1 MSTTSPCLGWRTLS
15 SFAPPTRTLASSRST
30 SRRLRACGAWWPVSP
45 RVTWSIV
52 VLDHGTKIAEGTPE
66 AVRGDPQ
73 VIVAYLG
80 DETPL
85 NLARR

>member
-1 MSTTSPCLGWRTLS
+1 MGICDT
-15 SFAPPTRTLASSRST
+15 
-30 SRRLRACGAWWPVSP
+30 
-45 RVTWSIV
+45 IV

-66 AVRGDPQ
+66 AVRADPQ